1 VHDLMKKVKDRD
13 LYEVKDIKMSLDLA
27 INVFFYLAAIAVID
41 GSLKKSEKELLNKC
55 GLCLG
60 LDNDLISAV
69 IRWSVNQME
78 INRKLS
84 QDLQRSIQGRDQI
97 IEKQLFEN

>member
-1 VHDLMKKVKDRD
+1 
-13 LYEVKDIKMSLDLA
+13 
-27 INVFFYLAAIAVID
+27 
-41 GSLKKSEKELLNKC
+41 
-55 GLCLG
+55 LCLG
-60 LDNDLISAV
+60 LDNDLISSV

-84 QDLQRSIQGRDQI
+84 QDLQRSIQGRDLI

>member
-1 VHDLMKKVKDRD
+1 
-13 LYEVKDIKMSLDLA
+13 MSNHHHHYNQFVQKFNDEYNDKLCQ
-27 INVFFYLAAIAVID
+27 
-41 GSLKKSEKELLNKC
+41 EQKELLNKC